1 VRPALERVQNGGHCG
16 SWRSLDPGLRRTRR
30 PLVEL
35 LWGTRKSPGPGSSAD
50 PGRKTPGRKPARRPI
65 THHPK
70 PMGQWRARRQCPT
83 PTKVTPSKTPCLGLF
98 RALRCTIAV
107 IFTSRP
113 KLAANA
119 CKHWVKRTLASAQ
132 KANVL
137 PRYIGPDVSAK
148 SDASRHPHPFRTRS
162 AWAGSIG
169 TGQLA
174 AGLDTDPTPCF
185 LRDACK
191 GPWRFT

>member
-1 VRPALERVQNGGHCG
+1 LERVQNGGHCG

-30 PLVEL
+30 PLVGP

-50 PGRKTPGRKPARRPI
+50 PGRKTPGRKPARRPT

-70 PMGQWRARRQCPT
+70 PMGQWRARGQCPT

-119 CKHWVKRTLASAQ
+119 CKHWVKRTLAPTR

-174 AGLDTDPTPCF
+174 AGLDTDPPPCF